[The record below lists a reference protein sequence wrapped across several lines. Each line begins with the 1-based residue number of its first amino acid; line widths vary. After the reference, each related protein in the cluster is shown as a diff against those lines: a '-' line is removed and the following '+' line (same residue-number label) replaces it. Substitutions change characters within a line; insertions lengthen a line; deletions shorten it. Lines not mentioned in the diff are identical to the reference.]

1 MGRPNV
7 EDARRSDCGRL
18 PQQSN
23 VDAPTNTRKSHLW
36 FVIYTSPSLVEQTT
50 RATSRVPTLT
60 RACQSS
66 LYRRG
71 LRRLELGG
79 TSAWLEPN
87 DSAPERVRITRC
99 IWHGSRGRR
108 GLRSSGRHGRDEA
121 AVEAS
126 ETVVT
131 NCTTLVVTIVSSPV
145 ERTKPAIL
153 CCGYGIL
160 RQQHPFPTGTST
172 LKT

>member
-1 MGRPNV
+1 M
-7 EDARRSDCGRL
+7 
-18 PQQSN
+18 
-23 VDAPTNTRKSHLW
+23 
-36 FVIYTSPSLVEQTT
+36 
-50 RATSRVPTLT
+50 
-60 RACQSS
+60 
-66 LYRRG
+66 RG
-71 LRRLELGG
+71 
-79 TSAWLEPN
+79 WN
-87 DSAPERVRITRC
+87 QKDSAPERVRITRC

-160 RQQHPFPTGTST
+160 RQQLPFRPGPQH
-172 LKT
+172 